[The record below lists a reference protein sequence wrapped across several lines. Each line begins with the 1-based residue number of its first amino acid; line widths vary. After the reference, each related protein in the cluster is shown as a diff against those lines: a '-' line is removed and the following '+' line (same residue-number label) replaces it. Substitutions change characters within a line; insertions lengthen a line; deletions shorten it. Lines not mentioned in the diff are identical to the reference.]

1 MGVAFRGAGVEER
14 TIALP
19 LQWSRQDGGAEPR
32 ALAVVIERA
41 VGFGHTLE
49 GEPSRIYWQFEHR

>member
-19 LQWSRQDGGAEPR
+19 LQWSRQDGGGEPR
-32 ALAVVIERA
+32 ALAVDIERA

-49 GEPSRIYWQFEHR
+49 GEPSRIYW